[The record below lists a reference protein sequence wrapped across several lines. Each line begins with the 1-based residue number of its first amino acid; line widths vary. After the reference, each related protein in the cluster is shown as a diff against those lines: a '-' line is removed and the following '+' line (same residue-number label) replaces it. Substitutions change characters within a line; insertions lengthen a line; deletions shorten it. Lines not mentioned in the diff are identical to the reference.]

1 MNGCRPV
8 AMASPRRW
16 RAVAVAVL
24 MALVVLLGL
33 VLRPSSA
40 ARLTLNPARMTTV
53 SVADRCTDSVA
64 ATDGEAVAGE
74 VTTVKLTGL
83 GSACAG
89 QELALTLFGGDGA
102 ALTSTTTALA
112 AELDDSATVIVPAYT
127 PADVAGAAVT
137 LGTWGVPATW
147 TSVPPVTVPLVTCTV
162 LNDPT
167 GTKTCEATNVRIES
181 WGYPTVNTYNFY
193 TTITSPSQTQD
204 VEWQL
209 TINLADPA
217 FEVDTKLADSN
228 NGVTLAPGWSCSAM
242 PTLELRGRGD
252 TNTQYVGGGSTV
264 TVWMLGRAAE
274 GLVPGG
280 TLFNC
285 S

>member
-1 MNGCRPV
+1 MKGREAV
-8 AMASPRRW
+8 AMSSPRRW

-24 MALVVLLGL
+24 MTLVVLLGL
-33 VLRPSSA
+33 VLRPASA
-40 ARLTLNPARMTTV
+40 AHLSLNAGSMATV
-53 SVADRCTDSVA
+53 SIAERCTESVA
-64 ATDGEAVAGE
+64 TTNGDPVAGE
-74 VTTVKLTGL
+74 VTTVKMTGL

-89 QELALTLFGGDGA
+89 KELALTLFAEDGV
-102 ALTSTTTALA
+102 ALTSTTTSLP
-112 AELDDSATVIVPAYT
+112 AEADDSATVIVPAYT

-137 LGTWGVPATW
+137 IGTWGVPATW
-147 TSVPPVTVPLVTCTV
+147 TYVPPVSAPLVTCTV

-167 GTKTCEATNVRIES
+167 GTKTCEATDVRIDS

-193 TTITSPSQTQD
+193 ATVTSPSEVQD

-252 TNTQYVGGGSTV
+252 TNTQYVGGGSSV
-264 TVWMLGRAAE
+264 TVWMLGRAAD
-274 GLVPGG
+274 GQAAGG
-280 TLFNC
+280 SLFDC